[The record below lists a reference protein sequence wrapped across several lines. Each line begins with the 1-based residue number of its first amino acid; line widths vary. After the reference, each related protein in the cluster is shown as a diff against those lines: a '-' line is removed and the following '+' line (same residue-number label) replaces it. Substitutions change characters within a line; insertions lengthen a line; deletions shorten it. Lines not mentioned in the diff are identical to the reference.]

1 MSSAYKFSNPDG
13 VYFLSTATAQWV
25 DVFIRPVYVDRL
37 IESLKHCQQQKGLV
51 IHAWCLMSSHLH
63 LIISRKGKLRLEEI
77 MRDFVADKLIGK
89 IEKII
94 AE

>member
-1 MSSAYKFSNPDG
+1 
-13 VYFLSTATAQWV
+13 
-25 DVFIRPVYVDRL
+25 
-37 IESLKHCQQQKGLV
+37 
-51 IHAWCLMSSHLH
+51 MSSHLH